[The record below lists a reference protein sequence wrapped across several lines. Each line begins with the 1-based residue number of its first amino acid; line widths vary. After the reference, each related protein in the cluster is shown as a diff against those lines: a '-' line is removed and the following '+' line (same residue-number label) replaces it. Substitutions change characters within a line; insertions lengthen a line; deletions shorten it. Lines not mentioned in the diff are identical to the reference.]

1 MIEIRIHGRGGQ
13 GSVTAAEVIALA
25 ADKCHNYAQAFPKFG
40 VERRGAPIMAFIRLD
55 KKFIRTREEIRFP
68 NVLIIQDASLIE
80 LPEVMKGTDE
90 NTIVILNSNQ
100 EKESFKKYVKN
111 LDNLYIIPA
120 TDISL
125 DVIGRAIVNTV
136 LIGAFAK
143 ICKLVTLTG
152 AKSAVKEYLEKLGP
166 KLVQKNVKAVE
177 AGFKYFK

>member
-25 ADKCHNYAQAFPKFG
+25 AEKCNIYAQAFPKFG
-40 VERRGAPIMAFIRLD
+40 VERRGAPVMAFIRLD

-68 NVLIIQDASLIE
+68 NLLIIQDASLIE
-80 LPEVMKGTDE
+80 LDEVTKGTDKD
-90 NTIVILNSNQ
+90 TIIILNSNK
-100 EKESFKKYVKN
+100 EKASFKKYVKN

-125 DVIGRAIVNTV
+125 DIIGRAIVNTV
-136 LIGAFAK
+136 LVGAFAK
-143 ICKLVTLTG
+143 ISDYVTLAG
-152 AKSAVKEYLEKLGP
+152 AKSAVKEYLQKLGP
-166 KLVQKNVKAVE
+166 KLAQKNVKAVE